1 MAVEVT
7 IGIPVYNAE
16 DFIERCLLSTLN
28 QTFHNIEILLVDD
41 CGKDCS
47 IEVAERIAK
56 SHPRGECVRI
66 VRHKHNMGVAH
77 ARNTIVREARG
88 KYLYFMD
95 SDDAISKDA
104 ITLLYNKAE
113 QYNAETV
120 WGSYQIITYNTEVMD
135 KIQYPDTLL
144 FGDDKLIEYEC
155 IDMGERLQTSIWNI
169 LFRLDFIR
177 SLGIEFEQHG
187 FFDDMIFH
195 YRMQPKVKRA
205 VLISDITYLYYKR
218 ENSISNFQS
227 RTTFK
232 RVEAVN
238 AMETVKCLKDSCL
251 PLASKSYLDRRCT
264 KVMRHCFFFCYGI
277 LRHRK
282 KMDQPV
288 TNQEIRDMMKHPFPL
303 WKIMQFKEYRYINIL
318 FYFLGILPPFMM
330 VSLVKFITKKWGNN

>member
-16 DFIERCLLSTLN
+16 GFIERCLLSTLN

-66 VRHKHNMGVAH
+66 VRHEHNMGVAH

-120 WGSYQIITYNTEVMD
+120 WGSYQIITYNTKVMD

-232 RVEAVN
+232 RNEAVN

-251 PLASKSYLDRRCT
+251 PLASKSYLNRRCT

-277 LRHRK
+277 IRHRK

-288 TNQEIRDMMKHPFPL
+288 TNREIRDMMKHPFPL
-303 WKIMQFKEYRYINIL
+303 WKIMQFKEYRYINFL
-318 FYFLGILPPFMM
+318 FYCLGILPPFAM
-330 VSLVKFITKKWGNN
+330 VALVKFITKKWGSN